1 MLLLSEKSLC
11 VVDGSYCINLQLIKI
26 QSVSHKWDICKKPPH
41 LSKKKILEELEVMKD
56 FGKTMANV
64 LDRTTTF
71 MISWYLFLSTQD
83 KASQYFSMDK
93 ELMIS

>member
-1 MLLLSEKSLC
+1 ME
-11 VVDGSYCINLQLIKI
+11 
-26 QSVSHKWDICKKPPH
+26 
-41 LSKKKILEELEVMKD
+41 D

-71 MISWYLFLSTQD
+71 MILWYLFLSTQD